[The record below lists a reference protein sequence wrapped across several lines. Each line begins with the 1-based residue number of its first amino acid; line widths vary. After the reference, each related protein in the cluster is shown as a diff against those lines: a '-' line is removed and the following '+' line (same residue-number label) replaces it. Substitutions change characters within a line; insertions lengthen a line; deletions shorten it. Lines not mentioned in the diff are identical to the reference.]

1 MSGEVL
7 EGVKMIS
14 LGRAEIRDVNMVRR
28 RRGSSKVLLRGVRR
42 MIGRCVPPHF
52 SSTAVGMGSEEGD
65 GKRGHI
71 SIHLPPSPLLYG
83 EHRGGGGPQRKA
95 CEI

>member
-28 RRGSSKVLLRGVRR
+28 RRGSSKVLLRGV
-42 MIGRCVPPHF
+42 
-52 SSTAVGMGSEEGD
+52 
-65 GKRGHI
+65 
-71 SIHLPPSPLLYG
+71 
-83 EHRGGGGPQRKA
+83 
-95 CEI
+95 